1 MRFLLFFGIICFLQ
15 NKCNSQGLN
24 FASHSNVDNVF
35 GLASING
42 KNFYTERIV
51 NNSNFDSSNLVGL
64 NESGKIIFKKRLT
77 FNDFNTP
84 QNIHSTRGKR
94 LILYGVSSR
103 CNAGETAANFIVKAD
118 TNGVIQA
125 TTTSQTMVNG
135 SLAKFIDFVEYPDSS
150 FYFLSESQLFHYSK
164 TLTFVSSV
172 AHGLAF
178 ATTMTLRNNGNFVI
192 HGKTSAL
199 VAKNIE
205 ISSTG
210 TQVNS
215 QNAASDL
222 SLIRTAA
229 SGNFYG
235 LTTNGNIQKLS
246 SGLLTTGNSSL
257 SLSPTNIRAFTL
269 RNDTIFFVDLN
280 NTNNPAYGVMNE
292 NFTIFSVSASSYRNI
307 FPNAITI
314 NNRNK
319 INILSTATSSMSPN
333 NTFVSFFQFQRN
345 SNFFTTPDIGVSNF
359 TITNTLLYPP
369 FSSSIPVNINVMV
382 KNYGTDTIKGFC
394 LNAPGTQKTCGFDLF
409 HKKYQNI
416 IPPNGSV
423 VVQTGTINY
432 PLTSTVTQA
441 SGFLFVTNICIFTT
455 VPSSK
460 NDIHIDNDHFCQA
473 IGLRVGIEEN
483 KSDANWLTVAPNPI
497 SGEFSIRSYSEMKSL
512 QIYDCFGKLVGEKVL
527 KMDEVKIDISELESG
542 IYLLKIETEKSLIF
556 KKVFKE

>member
-15 NKCNSQGLN
+15 NKCNSQDLN

-64 NESGKIIFKKRLT
+64 NESGKIIFKRRLT

-84 QNIHSTRGKR
+84 QNIHSTRAKR

-103 CNAGETAANFIVKAD
+103 CNAGETAANFIVIAD

-205 ISSTG
+205 ITSTG

-215 QNAASDL
+215 QNASSDL
-222 SLIRTAA
+222 IFIRTAT
-229 SGNFYG
+229 SGNFFG
-235 LTTNGNIQKLS
+235 LTTNGSIQKLS
-246 SGLLTTGNSSL
+246 SGLLSTGNSSL

-280 NTNNPAYGVMNE
+280 NTNNPAYGLMNE
-292 NFTIFSVSASSYRNI
+292 NFTIFSVSASTYRNI

-314 NNRNK
+314 NNRNR
-319 INILSTATSSMSPN
+319 INILSTATSSMSTN

-359 TITNTLLYPP
+359 TITNTLLYTP
-369 FSSSIPVNINVMV
+369 FSSSIPVNMNVTV
-382 KNYGTDTIKGFC
+382 KNYGTDTIKGFY

-409 HKKYQNI
+409 HKRYQNI

-455 VPSSK
+455 IPSSK
-460 NDIHIDNDHFCQA
+460 NDVYIDNDHFCQA
-473 IGLRVGIEEN
+473 IGLRVGMEEN
-483 KSDANWLTVAPNPI
+483 NPTVSTLYAYPNPFNQDFEI
-497 SGEFSIRSYSEMKSL
+497 KSEEEIRGI
-512 QIYDCFGKLVGEKVL
+512 QIFDAYGKLVREMAVRAN
-527 KMDEVKIDISELESG
+527 EINITFTEFSG
-542 IYLLKIETEKSLIF
+542 GFYIVKIETEKGIVI
-556 KKVFKE
+556 KKMLRE